1 MFNLFIFLLA
11 GSLNG
16 YCAALQ
22 KHDIDLPSTADGPS
36 EKWRLDRAFCRHEYK
51 WKKHLN
57 ESLGRERAE
66 SFHREGF
73 FSCPFA
79 AKWAYRGFN
88 CQNRL
93 HQILSY
99 DLVSSC
105 CNKVVNHGATSN
117 PHVLRCLQGKRM
129 LFIGDSLTQN
139 HFIAQSCLLWTIAK
153 SSNKKMM
160 YRTKGVK
167 HGPQMF
173 LAIPSISFN
182 MTLADTHSG
191 YGYDQVVQRTLNDSL
206 WKIYPENVVVLS
218 TGHHWTSHRV
228 RPGFT
233 PPDLEGYRQ
242 NWAHISDIIKQHQ
255 KISMELYSMDVYFVV
270 RTIEPRHFQGGEWD
284 QGGTCGGFH
293 DSLSGRWPS
302 GENHNQYH
310 VADSMSQIIRRELYQ
325 LDN

>member
-1 MFNLFIFLLA
+1 M
-11 GSLNG
+11 
-16 YCAALQ
+16 
-22 KHDIDLPSTADGPS
+22 
-36 EKWRLDRAFCRHEYK
+36 
-51 WKKHLN
+51 
-57 ESLGRERAE
+57 
-66 SFHREGF
+66 
-73 FSCPFA
+73 
-79 AKWAYRGFN
+79 
-88 CQNRL
+88 
-93 HQILSY
+93 
-99 DLVSSC
+99 
-105 CNKVVNHGATSN
+105 
-117 PHVLRCLQGKRM
+117 
-129 LFIGDSLTQN
+129 
-139 HFIAQSCLLWTIAK
+139 
-153 SSNKKMM
+153 
-160 YRTKGVK
+160 
-167 HGPQMF
+167 
-173 LAIPSISFN
+173 
-182 MTLADTHSG
+182 
-191 YGYDQVVQRTLNDSL
+191 RTLNDSL

-325 LDN
+325 LDNKTGILDITELTQQRADAHIAEMPHQKGSDCSHYCILGPPMTWSVLLNSMLCAGPSFDFDPSTTVCASCSTQSRICQRL